1 MNILDYFKQVPTM
14 SPPEVRDLIAG
25 MPLDDYVLLDVRQ
38 PKEYKRGHLAG
49 AVLIPVAELPER
61 IHELDPQK
69 TTIVYCAIG
78 GRSRAA
84 VAMLMEAGFRRVFNM
99 SGGIKGWN
107 GIEVKGPPDAG
118 IAYFGQKED
127 PQEILLLAWAME
139 EGTRRFYETVARRQ
153 SHRQLSDVFTQLA
166 AVEATHQD
174 MLNLLLHQTDAT
186 SENENLQLRDLFEAS
201 ENGEPVIEGQLKLK
215 EALDWASNRQAEDI
229 LSYTM
234 SLEAALFDLYVRLS
248 QQFPAGERHDIFS
261 QLAEQEKAHLR
272 RFAALLESL
281 EENRS

>member
-1 MNILDYFKQVPTM
+1 MNILDYFKQVPTI
-14 SPPEVRDLIAG
+14 SPPQVRELIAG
-25 MPLDDYVLLDVRQ
+25 MGLEDYVLLDVRQ

-49 AVLIPVAELPER
+49 AVLIPVADLPER
-61 IHELDPQK
+61 IHELNPQK

-84 VAMLMEAGFRRVFNM
+84 VAMLLEAGFREVFNM

-107 GIEVKGPPDAG
+107 GIEVEGPPDAG
-118 IAYFGQKED
+118 TAYFAQAKD
-127 PQEILLLAWAME
+127 PQEILLLAWIME
-139 EGTRRFYETVARRQ
+139 EGTRRFYEIVARWESQR
-153 SHRQLSDVFTQLA
+153 RLSEVFTELA
-166 AVEATHQD
+166 AVEATHQE
-174 MLNLLLHQTDAT
+174 MLNRLLRQSAPEPEGE
-186 SENENLQLRDLFEAS
+186 SLQLRDLFEAS

-248 QQFPAGERHDIFS
+248 QQFPSGQKHAVFS
-261 QLAEQEKAHLR
+261 QLAKQEKSHLQ
-272 RFAALLESL
+272 RFAYLLEDL
-281 EENRS
+281 